1 MNFNFVCVAG
11 NLTRTPELR
20 TTNSGTSV
28 CDLRLAVNTKRG
40 QTEET
45 LYIDVIA
52 WGATAE
58 TCCKYLE
65 KGRNVAVKGRL
76 KDDSWE
82 NKEGQKVNKTVIVSD
97 EVNFGHNPNKSQA
110 QLEPEPEQETTAAP
124 F

>member
-11 NLTRTPELR
+11 NLTQTPELR
-20 TTNSGTSV
+20 TTNSGKSV

-40 QTEET
+40 PTEET
-45 LYIDVIA
+45 LYIDVIV
-52 WGATAE
+52 WGVTAE
-58 TCCKYLE
+58 TCCKYLA

-82 NKEGQKVNKTVIVSD
+82 NKEGQKVSKTVIVSD
-97 EVNFGHNPNKSQA
+97 DVIFGHNPNKSEP
-110 QLEPEPEQETTAAP
+110 QLETEQETTTTP

>member
-11 NLTRTPELR
+11 NLTKTPELR

-40 QTEET
+40 QAEET

-65 KGRNVAVKGRL
+65 KGRNIAVKGRL

-82 NKEGQKVNKTVIVSD
+82 NKDGQKVNKTVIVSD
-97 EVNFGHNPNKSQA
+97 EVNFGHNPNKPQA
-110 QLEPEPEQETTAAP
+110 QLETEQETTAAP